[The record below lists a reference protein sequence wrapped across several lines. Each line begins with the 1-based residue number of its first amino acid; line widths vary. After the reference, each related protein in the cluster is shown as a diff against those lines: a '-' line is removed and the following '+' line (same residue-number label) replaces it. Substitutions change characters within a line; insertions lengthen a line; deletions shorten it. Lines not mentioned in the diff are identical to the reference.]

1 MEDLQD
7 KIIELMDLFDGEV
20 TTADKI
26 DRPQQA
32 LDRDMY
38 KDFMDRN
45 PMAGGGEVVI
55 GKPGGLVQPETKFY
69 AIKKTIKGT
78 GDNAGNISTYVG
90 GRDNQIRYI
99 GSQEYIDKIRKDNP
113 KFGKT
118 GPTVHE
124 QKADKAAVNKK
135 AIKKN
140 FKDNLG
146 IDVEI
151 GKNNL
156 ITGKGLTEE
165 LKKKIAN
172 AQSQYRKKNPGQAGL
187 TNEGFWK
194 YYSNIDK
201 NKQAAATAAAE
212 KEAAKMKAKD
222 PKNIA
227 ELNRPLRKGEKDILY
242 KSYDNIF
249 KEEFNRLLNEGE
261 LFSKTDLNRAVIN
274 RIAEENPT
282 IDLTKGTGL
291 DKIPGGGNEESKTL
305 FENIDKKFT
314 TKQKANF
321 TTNTNALAYTKNQD
335 RLLQALLSGNTDF
348 DDLAEELGFNEG
360 RLKGNLNKLMR
371 NLAYTE
377 KSKQPL
383 FFKKYSQEELE
394 NARNAVFNSPT
405 LESTYQR
412 TALQSILAS
421 TVEGSKQRKD
431 ALNKYKEFNKFKFV
445 MKENGID
452 PKLVAMDHAASYR
465 AIKNGNIKNFL
476 AMTPIMSDINALKST
491 FDRRSQL
498 NLRRMQEAITNGD
511 NASYKKFL
519 KNQTELEGIW
529 KTMTGD
535 QSSLGKIRIGATGK
549 KKGVT
554 KIFDYGATSIL
565 DKNKNLLDE
574 LGDNLVIRKN
584 IVEAS
589 TKENLEEVSRIMFEG
604 SEAKK
609 PRLSR
614 LPESFKNLNK
624 PEMFKIENEIRTLL
638 ASFSANPKC
647 RASFSMKDGGRINYA
662 TGPASISECAISGR
676 NRLEKVIKT
685 GVKLGDQE
693 AALARQILRAG
704 RSLGS
709 AFTLSGLFGPAAIAF
724 TAAAEA
730 GIVGYDMLT
739 TGNTLRESI
748 GGSLLNYALGDKTKI
763 NLQEETLKRFGKLPG
778 MTEEKL
784 AGITRVLDQTN
795 KINTMY
801 KKSLDVE
808 NLEKQVK
815 ADRAEPKDT
824 FMSPDDDLQQT
835 DQAIRTEQ
843 KLEDEKQNLLDL
855 KNIYTK
861 PDPSGVS
868 PFESYLKD
876 YESGA
881 FEKAQKD
888 LAEANRLAA
897 IQKLESRGPVIAG
910 ILSPKFEEGRQQDL
924 LTLRS
929 IINPASAF
937 AIKSYENPES
947 TFQPVKPFG
956 LAGGGIAKLAGID
969 QGPQTESMNPDS
981 QGLPGIL
988 KRGIKR

>member
-1 MEDLQD
+1 
-7 KIIELMDLFDGEV
+7 IELMDLFDGEV

-26 DRPQQA
+26 ERPQRA
-32 LDRDMY
+32 LDKQAID
-38 KDFMDRN
+38 DFMDRN

-78 GDNAGNISTYVG
+78 GKNEGNITTYVG
-90 GRDNQIRYI
+90 PRDNQTKYI
-99 GSQEYIDKIRKDNP
+99 GSQEYIDKIRRDNP

-118 GPTVHE
+118 GPTVH
-124 QKADKAAVNKK
+124 QQRADKAALNKT

-156 ITGKGLTEE
+156 ITGKGLTDE

-172 AQSQYRKKNPGQAGL
+172 AQSQYRKKNPGQANL
-187 TNEGFWK
+187 ANEGFWK

-201 NKQAAATAAAE
+201 NKEAAAIAAAE
-212 KEAAKMKAKD
+212 KEAAKIKAKD
-222 PKNIA
+222 PNFIKQ
-227 ELNRPLRKGEKDILY
+227 LDRPLRKGEKNILF

-249 KEEFNRLLNEGE
+249 KEEFDRLLNEGE

-282 IDLTKGTGL
+282 IDLTKGIGL

-314 TKQKANF
+314 KKQKANF

-335 RLLQALLSGNTDF
+335 RLLQALLAGNTDF

-431 ALNKYKEFNKFKFV
+431 ALNKYKEFNKFKAV

-476 AMTPIMSDINALKST
+476 AMTPVMSDINAVKSA

-498 NLRRMQEAITNGD
+498 NLRRMQEAIANGD
-511 NASYKKFL
+511 NVSYKKFL

-535 QSSLGKIRIGATGK
+535 QSSLGKIRIGATGA

-565 DKNKNLLDE
+565 DKNKDLLNE
-574 LGDNLVIRKN
+574 LADNLKIRQN
-584 IVEAS
+584 IVNAS
-589 TKENLEEVSRIMFEG
+589 TQTNLNEVSRIMFEG
-604 SEAKK
+604 SAAQK
-609 PRLSR
+609 PKASK
-614 LPESFKNLNK
+614 LPESFINLNK

-638 ASFSANPKC
+638 ADFGCPRSLQK
-647 RASFSMKDGGRINYA
+647 ASGGRIKYSNGSSCPMKGKQKLENIIKKGAVPGSDDAVLA
-662 TGPASISECAISGR
+662 TKILQAGAGLKSATS
-676 NRLEKVIKT
+676 
-685 GVKLGDQE
+685 
-693 AALARQILRAG
+693 LRA
-704 RSLGS
+704 
-709 AFTLSGLFGPAAIAF
+709 LFGPAAIAATIGF
-724 TAAAEA
+724 E
-730 GIVGYDMLT
+730 GGLIGLDMLT
-739 TGNTLRESI
+739 SGKTLRE
-748 GGSLLNYALGDKTKI
+748 AFGD
-763 NLQEETLKRFGKLPG
+763 
-778 MTEEKL
+778 
-784 AGITRVLDQTN
+784 
-795 KINTMY
+795 
-801 KKSLDVE
+801 
-808 NLEKQVK
+808 
-815 ADRAEPKDT
+815 
-824 FMSPDDDLQQT
+824 
-835 DQAIRTEQ
+835 
-843 KLEDEKQNLLDL
+843 
-855 KNIYTK
+855 
-861 PDPSGVS
+861 
-868 PFESYLKD
+868 
-876 YESGA
+876 
-881 FEKAQKD
+881 
-888 LAEANRLAA
+888 
-897 IQKLESRGPVIAG
+897 
-910 ILSPKFEEGRQQDL
+910 
-924 LTLRS
+924 
-929 IINPASAF
+929 
-937 AIKSYENPES
+937 
-947 TFQPVKPFG
+947 
-956 LAGGGIAKLAGID
+956 
-969 QGPQTESMNPDS
+969 
-981 QGLPGIL
+981 
-988 KRGIKR
+988 